1 MHMSRTPFPQLGFT
15 SRNGGLRSRS
25 QFEQKFG
32 SMTMM
37 YGIQRQP
44 WWAVNIT
51 LAVVI
56 AGAACVGQEPAVTF
70 HSSSHLVLVDVVALK
85 SGLPVK
91 TLARDDFRLFDNG
104 APVPVKTFDTGAQ
117 ATTRPL
123 AVWLVVQCKMPNW
136 TAQGS
141 GYFAGEMK
149 RFVPA
154 LKKLQKQDSV
164 GVAHW
169 CDNGDAEL
177 DLQPTGNVDDVVAAA
192 ERVLANELSSENHD
206 RPGELALQ
214 KTLQL
219 IVDATRAAKP
229 EPLPVVIFLYGDWS
243 GMPKSEADHFIDEL
257 LETSAISFGLRDKR
271 SPHIWWLPGEQRQV
285 AHYIAT
291 ETGGEYFDVTPE
303 EYESGLEMIL
313 EQLHFRYE
321 LGFQPSVMDGRRHKL
336 RVELVGAAK
345 KRYRG
350 VRLRFREGYVPV
362 ADQHK

>member
-1 MHMSRTPFPQLGFT
+1 MT
-15 SRNGGLRSRS
+15 GLIGTIRRRHW
-25 QFEQKFG
+25 Q
-32 SMTMM
+32 
-37 YGIQRQP
+37 
-44 WWAVNIT
+44 
-51 LAVVI
+51 
-56 AGAACVGQEPAVTF
+56 AAKVAFALFVACCGRAMPQEPGVTF
-70 HSSSHLVLVDVVALK
+70 HSSSELVLVDVVALK
-85 SGLPVK
+85 NGLPVK
-91 TLARDDFRLFDNG
+91 TLAREDFRLFDNNS
-104 APVPVKTFDTGAQ
+104 PVPIKTFDTGAQ

-141 GYFAGEMK
+141 GYFAGEMN

-154 LKKLQKQDSV
+154 LKKLEKQDTV

-169 CDNGDAEL
+169 CDNGDAEV
-177 DLQPTGNVDDVVAAA
+177 DLHPTGDVEAAA
-192 ERVLANELSSENHD
+192 TAVEHVLATEPPSESHD

-229 EPLPVVIFLYGDWS
+229 QPLPVVIFLYGDWS

-257 LETSAISFGLRDKR
+257 LETSAISFGLRDRR
-271 SPHIWWLPGEQRQV
+271 SPHTWRLPGEQRQV

-303 EYESGLEMIL
+303 QYESGLEGIL

-321 LGFQPSVMDGRRHKL
+321 LGFLPQVMDGKRHKL
-336 RVELVGAAK
+336 RVELIGAAK

-350 VRLRFREGYVPV
+350 VRLRCREGYVPV
-362 ADQHK
+362 KDQRQ

>member
-1 MHMSRTPFPQLGFT
+1 
-15 SRNGGLRSRS
+15 
-25 QFEQKFG
+25 
-32 SMTMM
+32 MM
-37 YGIQRQP
+37 PGIERQP
-44 WWAVNIT
+44 WRTMKVTFA
-51 LAVVI
+51 LAIIGTVC
-56 AGAACVGQEPAVTF
+56 AAQEPQVTF

-85 SGLPVK
+85 NGLPVK
-91 TLARDDFRLFDNG
+91 TVGREDFRLFDNG
-104 APVPVKTFDTGAQ
+104 APVPIKTFDTGVQ

-141 GYFAGEMK
+141 GYFAGEMR

-154 LKKLQKQDSV
+154 FKKLEKQDSV

-169 CDNGDAEL
+169 CDNGDAQI
-177 DLQPTGNVDDVVAAA
+177 DLQPGSNVDDVAAAA
-192 ERVLANELSSENHD
+192 ERVLSAEPSGENHN

-219 IVDATRAAKP
+219 IVDATREAKP

-271 SPHIWWLPGEQRQV
+271 SPHIWWVPGEQRQV

-303 EYESGLEMIL
+303 EYESGLEKIL

-321 LGFQPSVMDGRRHKL
+321 LGFEPPVMDGKRHKL
-336 RVELVGAAK
+336 RVEFSDAAK

-350 VRLRFREGYVPV
+350 VRLRCREGYVP
-362 ADQHK
+362 AKDQKK

>member
-1 MHMSRTPFPQLGFT
+1 MVDRLD
-15 SRNGGLRSRS
+15 NGVGMRGW
-25 QFEQKFG
+25 Q
-32 SMTMM
+32 T
-37 YGIQRQP
+37 
-44 WWAVNIT
+44 T
-51 LAVVI
+51 LALCLVFWLVPSALPASKPAQQPDVV
-56 AGAACVGQEPAVTF
+56 F
-70 HSSSHLVLVDVVALK
+70 HSSSHLVLVDVVAVK
-85 SGLPVK
+85 NGLPVK
-91 TLARDDFRLFDNG
+91 TLTRDDFRLFDNG
-104 APVPVKTFDTGAQ
+104 SPVSIKSFDTGAQ

-123 AVWLVVQCKMPNW
+123 AVWLVVQCKMANW

-154 LKKLQKQDSV
+154 LKKLEKQDIV

-169 CDNGDAEL
+169 CDTGDAQL
-177 DLQPTGNVDDVVAAA
+177 DLQPSNNVDDVAAAA
-192 ERVLANELSSENHD
+192 ERVLSTEPSGENHD

-219 IVDATRAAKP
+219 VVDATRAAKP

-271 SPHIWWLPGEQRQV
+271 SPHIWWVPGEQRQV

-303 EYESGLEMIL
+303 EYESGLEGIL
-313 EQLHFRYE
+313 EQMHFRYE
-321 LGFQPSVMDGRRHKL
+321 LGFEPQVMDGKRHKL
-336 RVELVGAAK
+336 RVEFSEAAK

-350 VRLRFREGYVPV
+350 VRLRFREAYVPV
-362 ADQHK
+362 RDQK

>member
-1 MHMSRTPFPQLGFT
+1 MTGMRQAIHRDGWRAATGAFALVVMS
-15 SRNGGLRSRS
+15 
-25 QFEQKFG
+25 
-32 SMTMM
+32 
-37 YGIQRQP
+37 
-44 WWAVNIT
+44 
-51 LAVVI
+51 
-56 AGAACVGQEPAVTF
+56 AACAVAQEPEVTF

-85 SGLPVK
+85 NGKPVK
-91 TLARDDFRLFDNG
+91 TLTRGDLLLFDNNS
-104 APVPVKTFDTGAQ
+104 PVSIKTFDAGAQ

-123 AVWLVVQCKMPNW
+123 ALWLVVQCKMPNW

-154 LKKLQKQDSV
+154 LQKLEKQDRV
-164 GVAHW
+164 GLAHW
-169 CDNGDAEL
+169 CDNGDAQL
-177 DLQPTGNVDDVVAAA
+177 DLPPSGNIDDVAAAA
-192 ERVLANELSSENHD
+192 ERVLSTEPSGENHN

-243 GMPKSEADHFIDEL
+243 GMPKSEADHFINEL
-257 LETSAISFGLRDKR
+257 LETSAISFGLRNRR

-303 EYESGLEMIL
+303 EYESGLEGIL

-321 LGFQPSVMDGRRHKL
+321 LGFQPSVRDGKRHRL
-336 RVELVGAAK
+336 RVELAGAAK
-345 KRYRG
+345 KRFRG
-350 VRLRFREGYVPV
+350 VRLHCREGYVPP
-362 ADQHK
+362 APTEPGR